1 MLIHPRFIV
10 DRSANHCHLTQQHA
24 EIIIGKALD
33 KMILRPLAIEGEYAT
48 NFKVYSQYDS
58 KGYTLMYPFREY
70 SQIEVAMSDY
80 YKIFRKY
87 TTRVSSGDT
96 KYATKIRVVGNVDI
110 PIIVV
115 KPHVHLHKFSDCQ
128 KINDLNFPFELDIK
142 SDCKT
147 IDGLNHIHLDTDQ
160 YAAII

>member
-1 MLIHPRFIV
+1 MLIHPRFII

-48 NFKVYSQYDS
+48 NFKVYSQYNS

-70 SQIEVAMSDY
+70 SQIEIAMSDY

-96 KYATKIRVVGNVDI
+96 EFATKIRVIGNVDI

-115 KPHVHLHKFSDCQ
+115 KPHVHLHNQS
-128 KINDLNFPFELDIK
+128 DLNLIEQLDFNFKLDIK
-142 SDCKT
+142 ENKT